1 MQSKEC
7 KDLME
12 KFIREKPEIWYVESS
27 KMLEA
32 IDAELNLL
40 IIGTRILGKKR
51 GFIQRSQSDRSISLV
66 SHTDSLRGQD
76 FSLIVLFQI
85 KFAPQLRVSRWISSK

>member
-12 KFIREKPEIWYVESS
+12 KFIQEKPEIWYAESS

-32 IDAELNLL
+32 TCTELNLL

-51 GFIQRSQSDRSISLV
+51 GFIQRSQSDRGLLS
-66 SHTDSLRGQD
+66 
-76 FSLIVLFQI
+76 
-85 KFAPQLRVSRWISSK
+85 

>member
-27 KMLEA
+27 ELLGVTG
-32 IDAELNLL
+32 AELKFS
-40 IIGTRILGKKR
+40 IIGTRILGKKK
-51 GFIQRSQSDRSISLV
+51 GFIQRSQSDQTLHLV
-66 SHTDSLRGQD
+66 SHTGSILGQG
-76 FSLIVLFQI
+76 FSLIVLFQF
-85 KFAPQLRVSRWISSK
+85 KLACQL